1 MKKRKRKKKRK
12 GRNENDR
19 ENEREMTNNNNIE
32 SIEEE
37 LNEILGGTR
46 DIMKFLPDAAGERR
60 RVLVNEVERSIDEA
74 RACLKRLSAAAGR
87 TDSSAAREA
96 QSRVRGYEADIKI
109 IEKEL
114 LVGITTPGATLSDIL
129 DREENEQRGRGRE
142 GLQRLGQTSDG
153 LRRTERTGLETEA
166 IGVGIITDL
175 QGQREQLEAADRN
188 LFKVDDNMAV
198 AKKKLRELYFRIIA
212 DKVILIV
219 IIIIQIIVL
228 FLIIF
233 FKWIY

>member
-1 MKKRKRKKKRK
+1 M
-12 GRNENDR
+12 
-19 ENEREMTNNNNIE
+19 EMTSNGIE

-37 LNEILGGTR
+37 LNEILGGTK
-46 DIMKFLPDAAGERR
+46 DIMKYLPDAAGERR

-74 RACLKRLSAAAGR
+74 RACLKRLSAVAAR
-87 TDSSAAREA
+87 TDSASAREA

-129 DREENEQRGRGRE
+129 DREENEQRARGRE
-142 GLQRLGQTSDG
+142 GLQRLGQTSDS
-153 LRRTERTGLETEA
+153 LKRTERTGLETEA
-166 IGVGIITDL
+166 IGVDIITDL
-175 QGQREQLEAADRN
+175 HGQREQLEAADRN
-188 LFKVDDNMAV
+188 LSKVDDNMMV

-212 DKVILIV
+212 DKAILIV

>member
-1 MKKRKRKKKRK
+1 MSQ
-12 GRNENDR
+12 GSNS
-19 ENEREMTNNNNIE
+19 IE
-32 SIEEE
+32 SVEEE
-37 LNEILGGTR
+37 LKEILGGTKQ
-46 DIMKFLPDAAGERR
+46 IMRFLPDAAGERR

-74 RACLKRLSAAAGR
+74 RACLKRLSAVAAR
-87 TDSSAAREA
+87 TDSSSARDA
-96 QSRVRGYEADIKI
+96 QGRVRVYEADIKA

-129 DREENEQRGRGRE
+129 DREENAQRARGME
-142 GLQRLGQTSDG
+142 GLQRMEQTSAS
-153 LRRTERTGLETEA
+153 LKRTERTGLESEA

-175 QGQREQLEAADRN
+175 HSQREQLEAADRN
-188 LFKVDDNMAV
+188 LYRVDDNMMA

-212 DKVILIV
+212 DKAILF
-219 IIIIQIIVL
+219 IIIVVQLIVL